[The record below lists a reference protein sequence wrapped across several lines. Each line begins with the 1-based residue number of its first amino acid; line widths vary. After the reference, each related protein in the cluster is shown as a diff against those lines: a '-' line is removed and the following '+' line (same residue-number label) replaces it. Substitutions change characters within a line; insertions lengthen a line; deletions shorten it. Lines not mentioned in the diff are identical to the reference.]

1 MEILKKNFKDIRND
15 INMEKEQ
22 TKFRL
27 RFLCNQIFKIG
38 PGVGFSSEEKQELIS
53 LIKKPKYKAFF
64 LITLSKQKTKGRYKR
79 SEKLVKE
86 LVEILIN
93 ILYSSEMNN
102 DFDGIKNCIILSET
116 FYYEIEKNKK
126 QENNK
131 KIYLIDYIK
140 YYKWFQNIE
149 FWKGIIESMI
159 QKEID
164 SNEKINKKN
173 KTNETPE
180 EIKKKISNIGFS
192 IVLLQIYLL
201 IYIN

>member
-1 MEILKKNFKDIRND
+1 
-15 INMEKEQ
+15 
-22 TKFRL
+22 
-27 RFLCNQIFKIG
+27 
-38 PGVGFSSEEKQELIS
+38 
-53 LIKKPKYKAFF
+53 
-64 LITLSKQKTKGRYKR
+64 
-79 SEKLVKE
+79 
-86 LVEILIN
+86 
-93 ILYSSEMNN
+93 MNN
-102 DFDGIKNCIILSET
+102 DFDGIKNCIILSEA